1 MILLIFFINSSLI
14 KNNIAG
20 LIYYWISSKSLDI
33 TLKEF
38 ANKTQL
44 SELTIKKVAKEL
56 ADVLGMPFI

>member
-44 SELTIKKVAKEL
+44 SELTIKKVAKEI